1 MAELLRM
8 ENISKRFGSFYANK
22 NVTFDVQEGEVHTLL
37 GENGARQALEAAG
50 ADTHFDIAQPIDI
63 VGADQPTVVTSTV
76 TDWMIG
82 QAMDEIES
90 GSFGGGKAITG
101 NMDNG
106 GITLGK
112 FSDKVSQDVQDKI
125 KEYSE
130 QIKAGTFVTDD
141 EVSAIQNT
149 L

>member
-1 MAELLRM
+1 MNADNAQL
-8 ENISKRFGSFYANK
+8 
-22 NVTFDVQEGEVHTLL
+22 
-37 GENGARQALEAAG
+37 AG
-50 ADTHFDIAQPIDI
+50 AL
-63 VGADQPTVVTSTV
+63 VGLGATIS
-76 TDWMIG
+76 

-106 GITLGK
+106 GISLGK
-112 FSDKVSQDVQDKI
+112 FSDKVSKDVQDKI
-125 KEYSE
+125 NEYAD

-141 EVSAIQNT
+141 EVSAIQKS